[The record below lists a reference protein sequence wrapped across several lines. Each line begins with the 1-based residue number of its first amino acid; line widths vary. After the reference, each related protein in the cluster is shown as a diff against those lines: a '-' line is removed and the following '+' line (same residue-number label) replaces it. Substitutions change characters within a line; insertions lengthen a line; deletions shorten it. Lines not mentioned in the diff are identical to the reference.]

1 DRNDGER
8 VIGPDEVRTLGE
20 TDAEFRR
27 GIVMSEETRSSIVDQ
42 SIAELRRL
50 RQETGEQRLKIIASA
65 LNFDHCIQI
74 TEAFRARGL
83 RAAYVH
89 SREAQANERVFQQL
103 ENHELDVIVRLACS
117 ARASIIPTSP
127 SPWSAAF

>member
-1 DRNDGER
+1 
-8 VIGPDEVRTLGE
+8 
-20 TDAEFRR
+20 
-27 GIVMSEETRSSIVDQ
+27 MSEQTLCSLVDQ

-50 RQETGEQRLKIIASA
+50 RNETGEQRLKIIASA
-65 LNFDHCIQI
+65 LNWDHCIQI

-103 ENHELDVIVRLACS
+103 ENHE
-117 ARASIIPTSP
+117 T
-127 SPWSAAF
+127 